1 MSSNIDSFVYCWT
14 DTSTNKLYVG
24 FHKGAV
30 DDGYICS
37 SKHMKKEYA
46 IRAHDFTRQ
55 VIANGTYDDCRTL
68 EKKIIL
74 AMFTQNVPC
83 YNLNAGGVIK
93 FTPEIRAKISATHK
107 GKIISQS
114 HRDALRAYSKV
125 KPPAS
130 EETREKIRQS
140 KLGVIRKPFTEEA
153 KRNMSIARTGVKRA
167 PEVGVAISLR
177 QLGTKRKNPYP
188 EAAKE
193 KNRIASTGKKHSEET
208 IARLKEIKANVSQET
223 RDKLSA
229 AKKAYWDKKRA
240 EQNDTKEIS
249 L

>member
-1 MSSNIDSFVYCWT
+1 MQSNIDSFVYCWT
-14 DTSTNKLYVG
+14 DKATNKLYVG
-24 FHKGAV
+24 LHKGAI

-46 IRAHDFTRQ
+46 VRPYDFTRQ
-55 VIANGTYDDCRTL
+55 LISNGTYDDCRMF
-68 EKKIIL
+68 EKKVIL
-74 AMFTQNVPC
+74 AMFAQDVLC
-83 YNLNAGGVIK
+83 YNLNAGGAIK

-114 HRDALRAYSKV
+114 HRDAIRAYSKI

-130 EETREKIRQS
+130 EETKEKIRQS
-140 KLGVIRKPFTEEA
+140 KLGVVRKPFTEEA

-167 PEVGVAISLR
+167 PEVGTAISLR
-177 QLGTKRKNPYP
+177 QLGKKRKTPYP
-188 EAAKE
+188 EEAKE

-240 EQNDTKEIS
+240 EKHGT
-249 L
+249 

>member
-1 MSSNIDSFVYCWT
+1 MPSNIDSFVYCWT

-107 GKIISQS
+107 GKIISQA